1 MSETTSLDSVQP
13 KNRLR
18 SIIGGSAGNLVE
30 WYDWYVYASFTLYF
44 AKSFFPEGDQTAQLL
59 SAAVV
64 FAVGFLAR
72 PFGAWLMGLYA
83 DHRGRKA
90 ALTLSVAVMCGGSLV
105 IALCPGYATIGVA
118 APVILVLAR

>member
-1 MSETTSLDSVQP
+1 MSETTSLDPLQP

-18 SIIGGSAGNLVE
+18 SIVGGSGGNLVE

-44 AKSFFPEGDQTAQLL
+44 AGVFFPEGDETAQLL

-72 PFGAWLMGLYA
+72 PIG
-83 DHRGRKA
+83 
-90 ALTLSVAVMCGGSLV
+90 
-105 IALCPGYATIGVA
+105 PG
-118 APVILVLAR
+118 